1 MVKPVKSSALSR
13 LCLTE
18 ALTRGIGAA
27 PTLGQTQR
35 VSAPGRG
42 GLVVG
47 EAWWRP
53 GGGRGA
59 AGPLRDFPELVRQR
73 TLALGD
79 RPL

>member
-1 MVKPVKSSALSR
+1 MSR

-18 ALTRGIGAA
+18 ALTRGVGAA

-35 VSAPGRG
+35 VAAPGRG

-47 EAWWRP
+47 ETWWWP

-59 AGPLRDFPELVRQR
+59 AGSLRDFPELVRQR
-73 TLALGD
+73 ALALGD